1 MPQHILNEQ
10 LLDFFQDSNNKED
23 EQTILERIRYKNSG
37 PGKGSQGSLIS
48 DSDATESLSGGK

>member
-1 MPQHILNEQ
+1 MNNYSN
-10 LLDFFQDSNNKED
+10 FFQDSNNKED